1 MLHRYPPTLGTALHS
16 HHMSHT
22 QRRIDNH
29 MEAVQWEGR
38 AEDQEA
44 RVLRA
49 GPLPLLGLEVSPVE
63 ELAQTFKDRSLPAL
77 TLVHQL

>member
-1 MLHRYPPTLGTALHS
+1 
-16 HHMSHT
+16 
-22 QRRIDNH
+22 